1 MSTRRGFTLVELL
14 VGLVVLGTI
23 GAALSRLFLSQARFY
38 DLEAQLRRA
47 RFVARAAINAAL
59 SDLRMVEATGGVV
72 AATAKQVT
80 LRVPYAIGTVCANT
94 PTQMTLSLWHV
105 DSTLFATASFS
116 GYAWRDSVGT
126 VTYVEAG
133 ASLVTPGMPAFC
145 SAANVTVLPRGRVAT
160 LQPPLPAS
168 VPPLT
173 AVGTPVFLIQR
184 MTYAFQPSAALPGRT
199 ALWRIVMGTGQADE
213 LVAPFDS
220 TARFR
225 FFVVGSDTAQDAV
238 PNPVTNIRGLELDLM
253 SESDRAPE
261 GTTAPRRAQAVTAV
275 FFNNQLK

>member
-1 MSTRRGFTLVELL
+1 VSGSRGFTLAELL
-14 VGLVVLGTI
+14 VGIVVLGII
-23 GAALSRLFLSQARFY
+23 GAALSRLFLSQSRFY
-38 DLEAQLRRA
+38 DLETQLRRA
-47 RFVARAAINAAL
+47 RFVSRTAVNAAL

-80 LRVPYAIGTVCANT
+80 LRVPYAIGTVCAST
-94 PTQMTLSLWHV
+94 PAQMTLSIWPV
-105 DSTLFATASFS
+105 DSTVYATASFS

-126 VTYVEAG
+126 VTYVETG
-133 ASLVTPGMPAFC
+133 VSLVTPGIPAFC
-145 SAANVTVLPRGRVAT
+145 AAANVAVLPRGRVAT

-184 MTYAFQPSAALPGRT
+184 MTYAFNPSVALPGRT
-199 ALWRIVMGTGQADE
+199 GLWRTIVGSGQADE

-253 SESDRAPE
+253 SESERAPE
-261 GTTAPRRAQAVTAV
+261 ATAAARRAQTVTAV
-275 FFNNQLK
+275 FFNNRLK

>member
-1 MSTRRGFTLVELL
+1 MSGSRGFTLVELL
-14 VGLVVLGTI
+14 VGFVVLGII
-23 GAALSRLFLSQARFY
+23 GAALSRLFLSQSRFY
-38 DLEAQLRRA
+38 DMETQLRRA
-47 RFVARAAINAAL
+47 RFVSRTAVNAAL

-80 LRVPYAIGTVCANT
+80 VRVPYAIGTVCAST
-94 PTQMTLSLWHV
+94 PAQMTLSIWPV
-105 DSTLFATASFS
+105 DSTVYATASFS

-133 ASLVTPGMPAFC
+133 VSLVTPGIATFC
-145 SAANVTVLPRGRVAT
+145 AAANVAVLPRGRVAT
-160 LQPPLPAS
+160 LQPPLPAG

-173 AVGTPVFLIQR
+173 AVGTPVLLFQR

-199 ALWRIVMGTGQADE
+199 GLWRTIVGSGQADE

-253 SESDRAPE
+253 SESERAPE
-261 GTTAPRRAQAVTAV
+261 ATAAPRRAQTVTAV
-275 FFNNQLK
+275 FFNNLLK

>member
-1 MSTRRGFTLVELL
+1 MSGSRGFTLAELL
-14 VGLVVLGTI
+14 VGIVVLGII
-23 GAALSRLFLSQARFY
+23 GAALSRLFLSQSRFY
-38 DLEAQLRRA
+38 DLETQLRRA
-47 RFVARAAINAAL
+47 RFVSRTAVNAAL

-80 LRVPYAIGTVCANT
+80 LRVPYAIGTVCAST
-94 PTQMTLSLWHV
+94 PAQMTLSIWPV
-105 DSTLFATASFS
+105 DSTVYATASFS

-126 VTYVEAG
+126 VTYVETG
-133 ASLVTPGMPAFC
+133 VSLVTPGIPAFC
-145 SAANVTVLPRGRVAT
+145 AAANVAVLPRGRVAT

-184 MTYAFQPSAALPGRT
+184 MTYAFHPSVALPGRT
-199 ALWRIVMGTGQADE
+199 GLWRTIVGSGQADE
-213 LVAPFDS
+213 LVAPFDF

-253 SESDRAPE
+253 SESERAPE
-261 GTTAPRRAQAVTAV
+261 ATAAPRRAQIVTAV
-275 FFNNQLK
+275 FFNNRLK